1 MADTQFGTEIV
12 KGQRHVDGQPSRQAM
27 IQTRGEAAQTIER
40 LTLNSPASQPRGQ
53 PFGQSGSHPTGC
65 NHLSLSLCP
74 HRCLLS
80 LSMIVRHLQNATR
93 RPHKLAGH
101 LRRWGG
107 SSHAASQPS
116 SPANLLASSEET
128 PKKQSESL
136 ANQPARSQANNY
148 PPDQPTGQSNS
159 QSAIR
164 MPFKHL
170 FLPAMR
176 LSPSRFRSPLPPCP
190 SLYLSLAP
198 FQFRSLPLSP
208 IVRQLQGVARRTH
221 KVAANWSSRNL
232 GRWQGRP
239 ANLQRMRARLC
250 RQAGRQAGRQP
261 SKQRQAAE
269 KHRDGLGRH
278 AVIQKAYKN

>member
-12 KGQRHVDGQPSRQAM
+12 KGLRHVDGQPSRQAM

-101 LRRWGG
+101 LRRWGR

-128 PKKQSESL
+128 KKNNPRAWPTSQPEAKQTTIRPTSRPD
-136 ANQPARSQANNY
+136 NQILNRPSGCRSSISSY
-148 PPDQPTGQSNS
+148 
-159 QSAIR
+159 
-164 MPFKHL
+164 
-170 FLPAMR
+170 LP
-176 LSPSRFRSPLPPCP
+176 CG
-190 SLYLSLAP
+190 
-198 FQFRSLPLSP
+198 SLPLAFSLP
-208 IVRQLQGVARRTH
+208 SL
-221 KVAANWSSRNL
+221 
-232 GRWQGRP
+232 P
-239 ANLQRMRARLC
+239 APLFICLSL
-250 RQAGRQAGRQP
+250 P
-261 SKQRQAAE
+261 SHFA
-269 KHRDGLGRH
+269 LSLSL
-278 AVIQKAYKN
+278 